1 MAHRV
6 QKKGVKKVRG
16 AKGGGISR
24 KRANLGQK
32 KKVLPMEV
40 LLGQKPLKA

>member
-1 MAHRV
+1 MSHRA
-6 QKKGVKKVRG
+6 QLKGVRKGRG

-24 KRANLGQK
+24 KRSNLGQK

-40 LLGQKPLKA
+40 LLAQKPPK